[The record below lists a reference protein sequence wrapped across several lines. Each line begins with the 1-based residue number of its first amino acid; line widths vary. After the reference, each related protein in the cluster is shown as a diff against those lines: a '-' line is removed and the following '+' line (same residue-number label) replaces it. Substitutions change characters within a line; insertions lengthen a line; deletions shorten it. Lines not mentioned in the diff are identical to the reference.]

1 MAGRPGITP
10 AGTGFEGLC
19 QPDLLDASNAWLRS
33 LNSERRASAHTLR
46 AYKGDLRQFL
56 TYLQG
61 HIGGPVALK
70 DISDATL
77 TDFRGY
83 LSKKAMKGNSNT
95 SRARAVSSLRTFYK
109 WLDRNDY
116 LHNPALKLLGT
127 PKRPHKVPRPLEV
140 GQVFEMLNT
149 LKGDWMM
156 MRDRAL
162 FGLLYGSG
170 LRISEGLQLNLGDI
184 GPDQTML
191 RVTGKGN
198 KQREIPLL
206 PESIKLIREYQ
217 AVCPHVQ
224 DLSDPI
230 FLGERG
236 DRLNQGMAQK
246 RMRHLRNQLGLS
258 EAATPHALRH
268 SYATHLLGAGLN
280 LREVQELLG
289 HASLSTTQRYT
300 EVDYTQLLDTFKMA
314 HPRAKGETA

>member
-1 MAGRPGITP
+1 MAGSSRLNET
-10 AGTGFEGLC
+10 LC
-19 QPDLLDASNAWLRS
+19 QPDLLDAAGAWLKS
-33 LNSERRASAHTLR
+33 LANERRVSDHTLR
-46 AYKGDLRQFL
+46 AYQGDLHQFL
-56 TYLQG
+56 SYLQA

-83 LSKKAMKGNSNT
+83 LSKKAMKGNSST
-95 SRARAVSSLRTFYK
+95 SRARAVSSLRTFFK

-116 LHNPALKLLGT
+116 LHNPTLKLLST
-127 PKRPHKVPRPLEV
+127 PKRPHKVPRPLEIP
-140 GQVFEMLNT
+140 QVFSLLDN
-149 LKGDWMM
+149 LQGDWMM

-170 LRISEGLQLNLGDI
+170 LRISEGLQANIGDI
-184 GPDQTML
+184 RPGQTML

-198 KQREIPLL
+198 KQREVPLL
-206 PESIKLIREYQ
+206 PESIKLIAEYE
-217 AVCPHVQ
+217 AVCPHVRGAG
-224 DLSDPI
+224 DPI
-230 FLGERG
+230 FVGERG

-246 RMRHLRNQLGLS
+246 RMRYLRRQLGLS

-300 EVDYTQLLDTFKMA
+300 EVNYDELLATFRKA
-314 HPRAKGETA
+314 HPRAISEQS